1 MCGNENEKG
10 TDRVAT
16 GMAMQ
21 RKSIEELREK
31 VSCNSVLEN
40 AGFAV
45 DLKESTRRA
54 VKFRRSAEIII
65 VTHEGRGWFDPL
77 SDDKGDV
84 FTLVAYLE
92 KVGFV
97 EAVKRVAE
105 LVGFR
110 PSEPEWRRTVK
121 PRHAETRLS
130 DRWSQRRRPRPG
142 SATWRYLSE
151 TRYLP
156 TAVLRAALAW
166 NRLREGP
173 YGSMWAVHTDDAG
186 TVCGWEERGPEWRG
200 FASGGTKVLFRFGP
214 ADAPRLCVTEAAIDA
229 MSLAAIEGVREDT
242 LYLSTGG
249 GWSPSTDTALRALAA
264 QPGVKLIA
272 ATDANSQGE
281 TYAARLRALAE
292 DVDCQWQRLRPP
304 ADDWNEA
311 LRQREVEKREKTKE
325 WRGVPHARRPRQGRL
340 RPAEPALDSAG
351 RDAGG
356 SEGVMQD

>member
-1 MCGNENEKG
+1 
-10 TDRVAT
+10 
-16 GMAMQ
+16 MQ

-31 VSCNSVLEN
+31 VGCNAVLEN
-40 AGFAV
+40 AGFAI

-54 VKFRRSAEIII
+54 VKFRRGAEIII

-214 ADAPRLCVTEAAIDA
+214 ADASRLCVTEAAIDA

-281 TYAARLRALAE
+281 TYAARLRVLAE
-292 DVDCQWQRLRPP
+292 DGDCEWQRLRPP
-304 ADDWNEA
+304 AEDWNEA

-340 RPAEPALDSAG
+340 RPAEPALDPAG

-356 SEGVMQD
+356 SEGVMED

>member
-1 MCGNENEKG
+1 MKEKKGDCGAIVMK
-10 TDRVAT
+10 
-16 GMAMQ
+16 MQ
-21 RKSIEELREK
+21 RKTIEELREK
-31 VSCNSVLEN
+31 VSCGSVLEN

-65 VTHEGRGWFDPL
+65 VTHQGRGWFNPL

-92 KVGFV
+92 NVGFV
-97 EAVKRVAE
+97 EGVKRVTE
-105 LVGFR
+105 LIGFR
-110 PSEPEWRRTVK
+110 PTEPEWRKSVK
-121 PRHAETRLS
+121 PRHAEAGLS

-142 SATWRYLSE
+142 SATWLYLSE

-156 TAVLRAALAW
+156 TAILRAALAW

-200 FASGGTKVLFRFGP
+200 FSSGGAKVLFRIGP
-214 ADAPRLCVTEAAIDA
+214 AEALRICVTEAAIDA
-229 MSLAAIEGVREDT
+229 MSLAAIEGLREDT

-249 GWSPSTDTALRALAA
+249 GWSPSTDTALCALAA
-264 QPGVKLIA
+264 RPGGKLIA

-281 TYAARLRALAE
+281 TFAARLRALAE
-292 DVDCQWQRLRPP
+292 HVDCEWQRLRPP

-311 LRQREVEKREKTKE
+311 LRQREVEKRGKTKE
-325 WRGVPHARRPRQGRL
+325 
-340 RPAEPALDSAG
+340 
-351 RDAGG
+351 
-356 SEGVMQD
+356 